1 MILAIFTILFL
12 LLAAW
17 ALLVVP
23 QQRQQRAHRE
33 LVAALAVG
41 QEVITT
47 AGVYGTISALD
58 GEIVQLEIAPGTVIR
73 IARLAILRAVMPDA
87 PPSPV
92 SPARTDEA

>member
-1 MILAIFTILFL
+1 MIFAIFTILLL

-23 QQRQQRAHRE
+23 QQRQQRAHRD

-47 AGVYGTISALD
+47 AGIYGTITALD
-58 GEIVQLEIAPGTVIR
+58 GDVAQLEIAPGTAIR
-73 IARLAILRAVMPDA
+73 IARLAILRQVMPDA
-87 PPSPV
+87 ST
-92 SPARTDEA
+92 SPAAPASTTEA